1 MECMIEVKAADIRIG
16 DRVDLEGDDIADWDG
31 RLVACELATVTG
43 SVRETADC
51 VRVDF
56 EDESFGFPP
65 EHLLRI
71 VPRTADR
78 GWEHVR
84 EYLLQP
90 DEFGAVTGE
99 YDPIDI
105 EEGGSGKVY
114 V

>member
-1 MECMIEVKAADIRIG
+1 
-16 DRVDLEGDDIADWDG
+16 
-31 RLVACELATVTG
+31 
-43 SVRETADC
+43 
-51 VRVDF
+51 
-56 EDESFGFPP
+56 
-65 EHLLRI
+65 LRI